1 MPLMLLFVFYEDAAK
16 KKLSH
21 LVAGGLDLSYTV
33 TLSSGSELCLDG
45 TGKLTW

>member
-1 MPLMLLFVFYEDAAK
+1 MPLMLLYEDAAK